1 MAAIDKRSNGRWR
14 VRIRNRRAPAL
25 SKTFTR
31 KADAMKWARDTEIL
45 IEQGHLTQSDV
56 QLKTLKD
63 ILERYRNDITSK
75 KRGRDAEDYRIK
87 KMMKHNICLKEIT
100 VLSTSHFAYYRDER
114 LKQVS
119 PTTVRK
125 ECALFSHALNVAKNE
140 WGCLIGNN
148 PLSMIKLPTNNPS
161 RTRRLLKGEYQTLKK
176 ACKQN
181 PNPWFYSL
189 FIFAIE
195 TAMRKS
201 ELLNIE

>member
-1 MAAIDKRSNGRWR
+1 MATIDKRSNGRWR

-31 KADAMKWARDTEIL
+31 KLDAERWARDTEIL
-45 IEQGHLTQSDV
+45 IEQGHFTQSDV

-100 VLSTSHFAYYRDER
+100 VLSPSHFAYYRDER

-161 RTRRLLKGEYQTLKK
+161 RTRRL
-176 ACKQN
+176 
-181 PNPWFYSL
+181 
-189 FIFAIE
+189 
-195 TAMRKS
+195 
-201 ELLNIE
+201 